1 MKTHLHILL
10 AVAAVRIFTGSAMA
24 ADISTEFN
32 AANKLYAEGKFAEA
46 AGTYEKIL
54 QSGAVSPALYF
65 NYGNAEFK
73 SGNFGRAIAAYR
85 QAAQLTPRDAEV
97 RANLDFA
104 RNQVQGPTL
113 RESRWSRSAGWLGLL
128 TLNEWTGLA
137 VVAFWL
143 MFVLLVAR
151 QIRPA
156 LKTALGGFT
165 RGTVAVAIL
174 SCACLGVNAAIH
186 FSKQTAVVVAP
197 DATAR
202 SGPFDEAQSAF
213 TAHDG
218 AELAVLDR
226 RDNWLQ
232 VTDGSGRIGW
242 LQSQQV
248 EILPGS

>member
-1 MKTHLHILL
+1 MKIHLHILL
-10 AVAAVRIFTGSAMA
+10 AAMA
-24 ADISTEFN
+24 VWIFPGRAMAGDISAEFN

-46 AGTYEKIL
+46 ATAYEKIL

-97 RANLDFA
+97 RANLEFT

-113 RESRWSRSAGWLGLL
+113 RERRWENWLGVL

-137 VVAFWL
+137 AAALWL
-143 MFVLLVAR
+143 TFALLAAT

-156 LKTALGGFT
+156 LKTALHGFVM
-165 RGTVAVAIL
+165 GAVAVTLL
-174 SCACLGVNAAIH
+174 SCACLGVDAAIH
-186 FSKQTAVVVAP
+186 FSRLTVVVVAP

-242 LQSQQV
+242 LQRQQV

>member
-1 MKTHLHILL
+1 VL
-10 AVAAVRIFTGSAMA
+10 AVAAAWVFTSSAMA
-24 ADISTEFN
+24 ADTSAEFN

-46 AGTYEKIL
+46 AGTYKKIL

-73 SGNFGRAIAAYR
+73 SGNWGRAIAAYR

-104 RNQVQGPTL
+104 RNQVQGPML
-113 RESRWSRSAGWLGLL
+113 RESRWSRSAGWLGML

-137 VVAFWL
+137 VAAFWL
-143 MFVLLVAR
+143 MFALLAAA

-165 RGTVAVAIL
+165 RVAVAVAIL
-174 SCACLGVNAAIH
+174 SCAGLGVNAAIH
-186 FSKQTAVVVAP
+186 FSKQTAVVVAQA
-197 DATAR
+197 ATAR

-242 LQSQQV
+242 LQREEV